1 MTDLMGDVATFVTL
15 RAAGSALREMLSP
28 IRQPGTPSRAGSPGS
43 REGSIDLTPYTE
55 TSAVP
60 SGEEP
65 NDRLGATSPP
75 RKMDIAMMEQRSH
88 GDPGDRGGM
97 GAPAGHRF
105 CADSVVGYCRKRTP
119 GRPPGSSGI
128 PPAGHASAW
137 PWGHRDVGDEAW
149 RLYPSATRYT
159 RQSPPPLPR

>member
-1 MTDLMGDVATFVTL
+1 MGDVATFVTL
-15 RAAGSALREMLSP
+15 GAAGSP
-28 IRQPGTPSRAGSPGS
+28 PRQTLNPVRWPGIPSWAGSPGR
-43 REGSIDLTPYTE
+43 REGSIDLTPCTE

-75 RKMDIAMMEQRSH
+75 RKMAIAMMEQRSH

-97 GAPAGHRF
+97 GAPAVHRF
-105 CADSVVGYCRKRTP
+105 CADAVAGYCRKRTP

-128 PPAGHASAW
+128 PPATPPHG
-137 PWGHRDVGDEAW
+137 PGGIET
-149 RLYPSATRYT
+149 RLARGGGCTPA
-159 RQSPPPLPR
+159 QLAILGNAPLRLIV